1 MQRANPFTPGFDDE
15 PRYLGGRDEI
25 VGRLEAMAGAPHRKV
40 LLLGA
45 RGLGKTVLL
54 KAAQRTAIERG
65 WHVIPVLH
73 GPNVFEGM
81 AVRLRRVREE
91 LDGGASKLA
100 SVDVGGSVAGVGA
113 RVGVARQTAP
123 SEAEL
128 SALTQLEVLLDEV
141 GQLAQRRG
149 TGLLLVID
157 EIHRVEPG
165 ALEDLVIRVREAVNA
180 YPVSVL
186 GAALSGFKR
195 SLQVDGPTFLAR
207 AEHIDVD
214 ALDPADVEQ
223 CIVRTVASGGGDI
236 EPAALDRF
244 VAATGGHPYVLQL
257 VGSRAW
263 DAADDGHLTDEAV
276 VEGIR
281 RAAVR
286 VADDLLAPVWRTLTD
301 DEKAALV
308 LLARADGELPIAELV
323 KTFGLD
329 SGVVL
334 RELEANGLVAADADQ
349 QLVRVAHRG
358 YLHWLRDVVVRPLPE
373 PRVEP
378 PLVDATRGAALEEA
392 MARGAG
398 APAAAGGSARCEHVG
413 ARSHKRC
420 ALPLGHRGQHR
431 Y

>member
-1 MQRANPFTPGFDDE
+1 M
-15 PRYLGGRDEI
+15 
-25 VGRLEAMAGAPHRKV
+25 
-40 LLLGA
+40 
-45 RGLGKTVLL
+45 
-54 KAAQRTAIERG
+54 
-65 WHVIPVLH
+65 
-73 GPNVFEGM
+73 
-81 AVRLRRVREE
+81 
-91 LDGGASKLA
+91 
-100 SVDVGGSVAGVGA
+100 
-113 RVGVARQTAP
+113 
-123 SEAEL
+123 
-128 SALTQLEVLLDEV
+128 LLDEV
-141 GQLAQRRG
+141 GELAARRG

-157 EIHRVEPG
+157 EIHRIEPG

-180 YPVSVL
+180 HPVSVV
-186 GAALSGFKR
+186 GAALPGFKR
-195 SLQVDGPTFLAR
+195 SLQVEGPTFLAR

-214 ALDPADVEQ
+214 ALDPSDVAR
-223 CIVRTVASGGGDI
+223 CVVRTLESAGGGI

-286 VADDLLAPVWRTLTD
+286 VADDLLAPVWRSLTD

-308 LLARADGELPIAELV
+308 QLARADGELPIAELV

-334 RELEANGLVAADADQ
+334 HELEANGLVAADADR

-358 YLHWLRDVVVRPLPE
+358 YLQWLQEVVVRPLPE

-378 PLVDATRGAALEEA
+378 PLVDATRGVAIEEA
-392 MARGAG
+392 IARASLRGTPTLVHG
-398 APAAAGGSARCEHVG
+398 TARCEHVG
-413 ARSHKRC
+413 ARSHKQCVLRS
-420 ALPLGHRGQHR
+420 GHRGQHR